1 MITQIIPEDDAIYQC
16 MAESEQGS
24 VLSLAR
30 LIVVMSEDRPSAP
43 RNIHAETISSSA
55 ILLAWERPLYN
66 ADKVIAYSIHYM
78 KAEGE
83 TQKIQ
88 FILFQVFHLS
98 LKTLVVN
105 WEGVKRSRMTG
116 NHNTLSHSL
125 TCDQLSLVKA
135 ICCCCTEQR
144 SRRTPNGTF
153 TEITT
158 GLASPLSAPQL
169 ILLAVKGTGYL
180 FKSLTVLQTS
190 RIRKYLTFTIT
201 LTVK

>member
-16 MAESEQGS
+16 IAENEQGS

-83 TQKIQ
+83 TNRKKHLIM
-88 FILFQVFHLS
+88 FQVFYLAS
-98 LKTLVVN
+98 T
-105 WEGVKRSRMTG
+105 
-116 NHNTLSHSL
+116 
-125 TCDQLSLVKA
+125 DQL
-135 ICCCCTEQR
+135 
-144 SRRTPNGTF
+144 
-153 TEITT
+153 
-158 GLASPLSAPQL
+158 
-169 ILLAVKGTGYL
+169 
-180 FKSLTVLQTS
+180 
-190 RIRKYLTFTIT
+190 
-201 LTVK
+201 

>member
-16 MAESEQGS
+16 VAESEQGS

-83 TQKIQ
+83 SNRKN
-88 FILFQVFHLS
+88 HLKCLS
-98 LKTLVVN
+98 FFKLRGMKL
-105 WEGVKRSRMTG
+105 WEEESW
-116 NHNTLSHSL
+116 
-125 TCDQLSLVKA
+125 
-135 ICCCCTEQR
+135 
-144 SRRTPNGTF
+144 
-153 TEITT
+153 
-158 GLASPLSAPQL
+158 PQ
-169 ILLAVKGTGYL
+169 
-180 FKSLTVLQTS
+180 
-190 RIRKYLTFTIT
+190 
-201 LTVK
+201 

>member
-16 MAESEQGS
+16 VAESEQGS

-83 TQKIQ
+83 SNSKNKMEKS
-88 FILFQVFHLS
+88 QVFHFS
-98 LKTLVVN
+98 F
-105 WEGVKRSRMTG
+105 KRSIVNSEG
-116 NHNTLSHSL
+116 
-125 TCDQLSLVKA
+125 
-135 ICCCCTEQR
+135 
-144 SRRTPNGTF
+144 
-153 TEITT
+153 
-158 GLASPLSAPQL
+158 
-169 ILLAVKGTGYL
+169 
-180 FKSLTVLQTS
+180 
-190 RIRKYLTFTIT
+190 
-201 LTVK
+201 

>member
-16 MAESEQGS
+16 VAENEQGS

-83 TQKIQ
+83 TERK
-88 FILFQVFHLS
+88 
-98 LKTLVVN
+98 KMVN
-105 WEGVKRSRMTG
+105 
-116 NHNTLSHSL
+116 
-125 TCDQLSLVKA
+125 
-135 ICCCCTEQR
+135 
-144 SRRTPNGTF
+144 
-153 TEITT
+153 
-158 GLASPLSAPQL
+158 L
-169 ILLAVKGTGYL
+169 ILLIIWALKGWRVYHIML
-180 FKSLTVLQTS
+180 HH
-190 RIRKYLTFTIT
+190 T
-201 LTVK
+201 LT